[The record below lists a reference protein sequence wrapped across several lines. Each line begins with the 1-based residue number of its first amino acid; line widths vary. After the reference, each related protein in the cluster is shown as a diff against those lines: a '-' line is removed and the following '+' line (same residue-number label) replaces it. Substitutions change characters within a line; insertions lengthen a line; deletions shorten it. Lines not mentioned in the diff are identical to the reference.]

1 MSDDVQTQKFG
12 DLYGLTLTRDLDLT
26 INVHFGP
33 YLSTC
38 WTEHLQIFTQAS

>member
-12 DLYGLTLTRDLDLT
+12 DLYNDLDRDLDLT
-26 INVHFGP
+26 INVPFGP

-38 WTEHLQIFTQAS
+38 WTEHLQIFIQAS